1 MAFVVLVIVVLLAL
15 AGVPFGLPGTWLM
28 VAAALLSGRVLPGT
42 RVSWLAIAAA
52 AALALLAE
60 VLEWTLAARYA
71 RKFGGSRRAGWG
83 ALIGGVL
90 GAFAGIPIPVLG
102 SVIGAFAGA
111 FVGALVAEFSHAHA
125 TAETATRVATGA
137 LLGRVVATIMKLSIA
152 CAIAAIVI
160 GAAWP

>member
-1 MAFVVLVIVVLLAL
+1 VAFVLLVIVVLLSL

-28 VAAALLSGRVLPGT
+28 VIAAMIPGRVMAGS
-42 RVSWLAIAAA
+42 RVGWLAIGVA

-71 RKFGGSRRAGWG
+71 RKYGGSRRAGWG
-83 ALIGGVL
+83 ALVGGLL
-90 GAFAGIPIPVLG
+90 GAFAGIPIPLFG

-111 FVGALVAEFSHAHA
+111 FVGALVAEYSHAHSTAGSA
-125 TAETATRVATGA
+125 THVATGA
-137 LLGRVVATIMKLSIA
+137 LLGRVVATGMKLSIA
-152 CAIAAIVI
+152 FVIAVIVV